1 MLMAKK
7 GTTRKPKTATP
18 DDINKS
24 LSFALSLSGMESNL
38 TIIDSVEDVLSSPE
52 SLNTI
57 ADMCSQGASV
67 STIEGALGIADGQL
81 TRWLKMGRSDRDG
94 YYRALYLFFS
104 KANSGARMM
113 AETALLS
120 KNPEAWLKRCDL
132 GSVLDNYQSNDQIN
146 LPSPEVKKGKVS
158 KESNLYENGL
168 TYLDTDNLP
177 DSSIPET
184 QDDTDNGKS

>member
-1 MLMAKK
+1 
-7 GTTRKPKTATP
+7 
-18 DDINKS
+18 
-24 LSFALSLSGMESNL
+24 MEGSL
-38 TIIDSVEDVLSSPE
+38 TIIDTVEGLLSSQE
-52 SLNTI
+52 SLATI

-81 TRWLKMGRSDRDG
+81 TRWLKMGRSDREG

-132 GSVLDNYQSNDQIN
+132 GSVLDNYVTPDAPT
-146 LPSPEVKKGKVS
+146 LPAPKKGKVT
-158 KESNLYENGL
+158 KDSNVFDNGL
-168 TYLDTDNLP
+168 TYLETDDLP
-177 DSSIPET
+177 DSSLPET
-184 QDDTDNGKS
+184 QGETDNG

>member
-1 MLMAKK
+1 MAKK
-7 GTTRKPKTATP
+7 AAPRKRKTAKQ
-18 DDINKS
+18 DDINSS
-24 LSFALSLSGMESNL
+24 LSFALALSGMESNL
-38 TIIDSVEDVLSSPE
+38 TIIDTVEGLLSSPE
-52 SLNTI
+52 SLAII

-81 TRWLKMGRSDRDG
+81 ARWLKMGRSDRDG

-132 GSVLDNYQSNDQIN
+132 GSVLDNFQSNDPIT
-146 LPSPEVKKGKVS
+146 LSSPEVKKGKVT
-158 KESNLYENGL
+158 KEPNIIENGL
-168 TYLDTDNLP
+168 TYLDTDNMP

-184 QDDTDNGKS
+184 EVDNDNGES